1 MCVCLLYRVICV
13 FSVFFFKQKT
23 AYEMRISDWSADVC
37 SSDLIGR
44 AEIVVV
50 AGMMMGVIMVM
61 PMIIAMPVM
70 VMPAHQEQRA
80 GDIDREAQHRNQRGA
95 REIDAHGIE
104 EAEEGFAR
112 DPDREDARSSAE
124 AKPVRSPT
132 LPVPKR

>member
-1 MCVCLLYRVICV
+1 M
-13 FSVFFFKQKT
+13 
-23 AYEMRISDWSADVC
+23 E
-37 SSDLIGR
+37 IGR

-104 EAEEGFAR
+104 EAEEGFDR
-112 DPDREDARSSAE
+112 DPEREDAEAQRRGEAGQIRSAE
-124 AKPVRSPT
+124 RREVKECVSTCRSRGAP
-132 LPVPKR
+132 LNSK

>member
-1 MCVCLLYRVICV
+1 M
-13 FSVFFFKQKT
+13 
-23 AYEMRISDWSADVC
+23 E
-37 SSDLIGR
+37 IGR

-104 EAEEGFAR
+104 EAEEGFDR
-112 DPDREDARSSAE
+112 DPDREDAEDQRRGEAGRSEEHTSELQSLMRNSYAVFCL
-124 AKPVRSPT
+124 K
-132 LPVPKR
+132 KKK